1 MRMGNL
7 RVMLRDSRYIV
18 IQDSEAFTSDRG
30 IEVSISEIELSVE
43 DTKRLIDSLQI
54 AIDRLIIEEE
64 S

>member
-1 MRMGNL
+1 MKMGNL

-18 IQDSEAFTSDRG
+18 IKYSEAFTSNRG

-43 DTKRLIDSLQI
+43 DTKRLIDLLQI
-54 AIDRLIIEEE
+54 GIDRLIEKE